1 MKKIGI
7 IGIGGRTGTMFA
19 FELKGKGEVFG
30 IGRERE
36 ISLIREKKLFIERG
50 RGWECFEGNLIEE
63 KEFPKNISFD
73 FLFLTTKNPVGET
86 IKFYFQKIQ
95 KEKSK
100 IPVLFLSQNGIE
112 AGEEAVLAL
121 KEVFGETDQVPV
133 FRISLFNPIEKKT
146 SEGKEIVSYSL
157 PVKMAIGK
165 ISGEVEE
172 KEIQEIFEGTN
183 FQIFWVPQKETK
195 NMEYSKLFLNLIG
208 MASATYGLSIAEG
221 FSKKEVFKEEF
232 LALREYIKTVKKKG
246 GRFLNF
252 PRYPVKF
259 LSLFFSLPWFLVF
272 PFRKI
277 LARLVEKERRKK
289 PKDLDE
295 IEFYNGAV
303 VKLGRE
309 IGLENKINEKILQR
323 GKEILE
329 KNVR

>member
-19 FELKGKGEVFG
+19 FELKEKGEVFG

-36 ISLIREKKLFIERG
+36 ISLIREKKLFVERG
-50 RGWECFEGNLIEE
+50 EGWECFEGNLIEE

-95 KEKSK
+95 KEKLK

-183 FQIFWVPQKETK
+183 FQIFWIPQKETK

-309 IGLENKINEKILQR
+309 IGLENKVNEKILQR